1 MNKEAIKTFS
11 YRISQAS
18 KTELVVIMYDMAQE
32 YLKDAIQALND
43 DDRIG
48 FCNNIRQVKRVI
60 DELSSGLDMQ
70 YEIANELFV
79 LYMQADKILIRCLA
93 RMDNEGLDKVVNMLN
108 KLRESFY
115 KLSKDDDSGPV
126 LKNAQQVYAG
136 LTYSSAGGSNEIYND
151 PVNNRGYSLSLI
163 HI

>member
-1 MNKEAIKTFS
+1 MKKEAIKTFS

-32 YLKDAIQALND
+32 YLKDAIQALHD
-43 DDRIG
+43 DDKNG
-48 FCNNIRQVKRVI
+48 FSNNIRQVKRVI

-93 RMDNEGLDKVVNMLN
+93 RMDDEGLDKVENMLN

-115 KLSKDDDSGPV
+115 KLSKDDNSGPV

-151 PVNNRGYSLSLI
+151 PVNNRGYSV
-163 HI
+163 

>member
-43 DDRIG
+43 DDKIG

-93 RMDNEGLDKVVNMLN
+93 RMDNEGLDKVGNILN

-126 LKNAQQVYAG
+126 LKNVQQVYAG

-151 PVNNRGYSLSLI
+151 PVNNRGYSV
-163 HI
+163 

>member
-43 DDRIG
+43 DDKIG

-93 RMDNEGLDKVVNMLN
+93 RMDNEGLDKVGNMLN

-126 LKNAQQVYAG
+126 LKNVQQVYAG

-151 PVNNRGYSLSLI
+151 PVNNRGYSV
-163 HI
+163 

>member
-43 DDRIG
+43 DDKIG

-93 RMDNEGLDKVVNMLN
+93 RMDNEGLDKVGNMLN

-126 LKNAQQVYAG
+126 LKNVQQVYAG
-136 LTYSSAGGSNEIYND
+136 LTYSSAGRSNEIYSD
-151 PVNNRGYSLSLI
+151 PVNNRGYSV
-163 HI
+163 

>member
-43 DDRIG
+43 DDKIG

-93 RMDNEGLDKVVNMLN
+93 RMDNQGLDKVGNMLN

-126 LKNAQQVYAG
+126 LKNVQQVYAG

-151 PVNNRGYSLSLI
+151 PINNRGYSV
-163 HI
+163 

>member
-18 KTELVVIMYDMAQE
+18 KTELIVIMYDMAQE

-43 DDRIG
+43 DDKIG

-93 RMDNEGLDKVVNMLN
+93 RLDNEGLDKVGNMLN

-126 LKNAQQVYAG
+126 LKNVQQVYAG

-151 PVNNRGYSLSLI
+151 PVNNRGYSV
-163 HI
+163 

>member
-43 DDRIG
+43 DDKIG

-136 LTYSSAGGSNEIYND
+136 LTYSSAGGSNEIYID
-151 PVNNRGYSLSLI
+151 PVNNRGYSV
-163 HI
+163 

>member
-43 DDRIG
+43 DDKIG

-93 RMDNEGLDKVVNMLN
+93 RLDNEGLDKVENMLN

-126 LKNAQQVYAG
+126 LKNVQQVYAG

-151 PVNNRGYSLSLI
+151 PVNNRGYSV
-163 HI
+163 

>member
-43 DDRIG
+43 DDKIG

-79 LYMQADKILIRCLA
+79 LYMQADKILIKCLA
-93 RMDNEGLDKVVNMLN
+93 RMDNEGLDKVENMLN

-126 LKNAQQVYAG
+126 LKNVQQVYAG

-151 PVNNRGYSLSLI
+151 PVNNRGYSV
-163 HI
+163 

>member
-115 KLSKDDDSGPV
+115 KLSKDDNSGPV

-151 PVNNRGYSLSLI
+151 PVNNRGYSV
-163 HI
+163 

>member
-70 YEIANELFV
+70 YEIAHELFV
-79 LYMQADKILIRCLA
+79 LYMQANKILIRCLA

-126 LKNAQQVYAG
+126 LKNTQQVYAG

-151 PVNNRGYSLSLI
+151 PVNNRGYSV
-163 HI
+163 

>member
-43 DDRIG
+43 DDKIG

-70 YEIANELFV
+70 YEIANEIFV

-93 RMDNEGLDKVVNMLN
+93 RLDNEGLDKVGNMLN

-126 LKNAQQVYAG
+126 LKNVQQVYAG

-151 PVNNRGYSLSLI
+151 PVNNRGYSV
-163 HI
+163 

>member
-1 MNKEAIKTFS
+1 MNKEEIKTFS

-43 DDRIG
+43 DDKIG

-93 RMDNEGLDKVVNMLN
+93 RMDKEGLDKVGNMLN
-108 KLRESFY
+108 KLRESFN

-126 LKNAQQVYAG
+126 LKNVQQVYAG

-151 PVNNRGYSLSLI
+151 PVNNRGYSV
-163 HI
+163 

>member
-32 YLKDAIQALND
+32 YLNDAIQALND
-43 DDRIG
+43 DDKIG

-93 RMDNEGLDKVVNMLN
+93 RMDNEGLDKVENMLN

-126 LKNAQQVYAG
+126 LKNVQQVYAG

-151 PVNNRGYSLSLI
+151 PVNNRGYSV
-163 HI
+163 

>member
-43 DDRIG
+43 DDKIE

-93 RMDNEGLDKVVNMLN
+93 RLDNEGLDKVGNMLN

-126 LKNAQQVYAG
+126 LKNVQQVYAG

-151 PVNNRGYSLSLI
+151 PVNNRGYSV
-163 HI
+163 

>member
-43 DDRIG
+43 DDKIG

-70 YEIANELFV
+70 YEIANEIFV

-93 RMDNEGLDKVVNMLN
+93 RMDNEGLDKVENMLN

-126 LKNAQQVYAG
+126 LKNVQQVYAG

-151 PVNNRGYSLSLI
+151 PVNNRGYSV
-163 HI
+163 

>member
-43 DDRIG
+43 DDKIG
-48 FCNNIRQVKRVI
+48 FCNNIRLVKRVI

-93 RMDNEGLDKVVNMLN
+93 RMDNEGLDKVGNMLN

-115 KLSKDDDSGPV
+115 KLSKEDDSGPV
-126 LKNAQQVYAG
+126 LKNVQQVYAG
-136 LTYSSAGGSNEIYND
+136 LTYSSVGGSNEIYND
-151 PVNNRGYSLSLI
+151 PVNNRGYSV
-163 HI
+163 

>member
-43 DDRIG
+43 DDKIG

-79 LYMQADKILIRCLA
+79 LYMQADKMLIRCLA
-93 RMDNEGLDKVVNMLN
+93 RMDNEGLDKVENMLN

-126 LKNAQQVYAG
+126 LKNVQQVYAG

-151 PVNNRGYSLSLI
+151 PVNNRGYSV
-163 HI
+163 

>member
-151 PVNNRGYSLSLI
+151 PVNNLSLI

>member
-43 DDRIG
+43 DDKIG

-93 RMDNEGLDKVVNMLN
+93 RMDNEGLDKVGNMLN

-126 LKNAQQVYAG
+126 LKNVQQVYAG
-136 LTYSSAGGSNEIYND
+136 LTYSSAGGSNEIYNE
-151 PVNNRGYSLSLI
+151 PVNNRGYSV
-163 HI
+163 

>member
-43 DDRIG
+43 DDKIG

-93 RMDNEGLDKVVNMLN
+93 RLDNEGLDKVGDMLI

-126 LKNAQQVYAG
+126 LKNVQQVYAG

-151 PVNNRGYSLSLI
+151 PVNNRGYSV
-163 HI
+163 

>member
-43 DDRIG
+43 DDKIG

-79 LYMQADKILIRCLA
+79 LYMQADKMLIRCLA
-93 RMDNEGLDKVVNMLN
+93 RMDNEGLDKVENMLN

-126 LKNAQQVYAG
+126 LKNVQQVYAG
-136 LTYSSAGGSNEIYND
+136 LTYSSAGGRNEIYND
-151 PVNNRGYSLSLI
+151 PVNNRGYSV
-163 HI
+163 

>member
-32 YLKDAIQALND
+32 YLNDAIQALND
-43 DDRIG
+43 DDKIG
-48 FCNNIRQVKRVI
+48 FCNNIRRVKRVI

-93 RMDNEGLDKVVNMLN
+93 RMDNEGLDKVENMLN

-126 LKNAQQVYAG
+126 LKNVQQVYAG

-151 PVNNRGYSLSLI
+151 PVNNRGYSV
-163 HI
+163 

>member
-43 DDRIG
+43 DDKIG

-93 RMDNEGLDKVVNMLN
+93 RMDNEGLDKVGNMLN
-108 KLRESFY
+108 KLREAFY

-126 LKNAQQVYAG
+126 LKNVQQVYAG

-151 PVNNRGYSLSLI
+151 PVNNRG
-163 HI
+163 

>member
-43 DDRIG
+43 DDKIG

-60 DELSSGLDMQ
+60 DELSSGVDMQ

-93 RMDNEGLDKVVNMLN
+93 RMDNEGLDKVENMLN

-126 LKNAQQVYAG
+126 LKNVQQVYAG

-151 PVNNRGYSLSLI
+151 PVNNRGYSV
-163 HI
+163 

>member
-43 DDRIG
+43 DDKIG

-93 RMDNEGLDKVVNMLN
+93 RMDNEGLDKVENMLN

-126 LKNAQQVYAG
+126 LKNVQQVYAG

-151 PVNNRGYSLSLI
+151 PVNNRGYSV
-163 HI
+163 

>member
-43 DDRIG
+43 DDKIG

-79 LYMQADKILIRCLA
+79 LYMQADKILIRRLA
-93 RMDNEGLDKVVNMLN
+93 RMDNEGLDKVGNMLN

-126 LKNAQQVYAG
+126 LKNVQQVYAG

-151 PVNNRGYSLSLI
+151 PVNNRGYSV
-163 HI
+163 

>member
-43 DDRIG
+43 DDKIG

-79 LYMQADKILIRCLA
+79 LYMQADKTLIRCLA
-93 RMDNEGLDKVVNMLN
+93 RMDNEGLDKVGDMLI

-115 KLSKDDDSGPV
+115 KLSKEDDSGPV
-126 LKNAQQVYAG
+126 LKNVQQVYAG

-151 PVNNRGYSLSLI
+151 PVNNRGYSV
-163 HI
+163 

>member
-43 DDRIG
+43 DDKIG

-93 RMDNEGLDKVVNMLN
+93 RMDNEGLDKVGNMLN

-115 KLSKDDDSGPV
+115 KHSKDDDSGPV
-126 LKNAQQVYAG
+126 LKNLQQVYAG

-151 PVNNRGYSLSLI
+151 PVNNRGYSV
-163 HI
+163 

>member
-1 MNKEAIKTFS
+1 MNKEAIKIFS

-43 DDRIG
+43 DDKIG

-93 RMDNEGLDKVVNMLN
+93 RLDNEGLDKVGNMLN

-126 LKNAQQVYAG
+126 LKNVQQVYAG

-151 PVNNRGYSLSLI
+151 PVNNRGYSV
-163 HI
+163 

>member
-43 DDRIG
+43 DDKIG

-93 RMDNEGLDKVVNMLN
+93 RMDNQGLDKVENMLN

-126 LKNAQQVYAG
+126 LKNVQQVYAG

-151 PVNNRGYSLSLI
+151 PVNNRGYSV
-163 HI
+163 

>member
-43 DDRIG
+43 DDKIG

-93 RMDNEGLDKVVNMLN
+93 RMDNEGLDKVRNMLN

-126 LKNAQQVYAG
+126 LKNVQQVYAG
-136 LTYSSAGGSNEIYND
+136 LTYSSAGGSNEIYSD
-151 PVNNRGYSLSLI
+151 PVNNRGYSV
-163 HI
+163 

>member
-151 PVNNRGYSLSLI
+151 PVNNRGYSV
-163 HI
+163 

>member
-43 DDRIG
+43 DDKIG

-79 LYMQADKILIRCLA
+79 LYMQADKIFIRCLA
-93 RMDNEGLDKVVNMLN
+93 RIDNEGLDKVENMLN

-126 LKNAQQVYAG
+126 LKNVQQVYAG

-151 PVNNRGYSLSLI
+151 PVNNRGYSV
-163 HI
+163 

>member
-43 DDRIG
+43 DDKIG

-93 RMDNEGLDKVVNMLN
+93 RMDNEGLDKVGDMLI

-126 LKNAQQVYAG
+126 LKNVQQVYAG

-151 PVNNRGYSLSLI
+151 PVNNRGYSV
-163 HI
+163 